1 MENGLTR
8 SDEEGSPHVFCSK
21 MMDPCE
27 RRLKIVARE
36 FLDDSLQIELF
47 AQGEEEGKAVLPDPN
62 EVEDVRR
69 RIFDARGCGIGRS

>member
-8 SDEEGSPHVFCSK
+8 RDEEGRPHVFCSK

-47 AQGEEEGKAVLPDPN
+47 AQSGLDRSRALSASVEALPT
-62 EVEDVRR
+62 
-69 RIFDARGCGIGRS
+69 